1 MGGANMLSALG
12 TTFGTDLTALIAG
25 IGTTIGPYLLVILT
39 LLVVITV
46 AIFIV
51 KFVRARMGR

>member
-1 MGGANMLSALG
+1 MLSALG
-12 TTFGTDLTALIAG
+12 ADFGTDLTSLIAG
-25 IGTTIGPYLLVILT
+25 IGTTVGPYLLVILT

-46 AIFIV
+46 AIFVV